1 MAVAVMPP
9 ENQNMSS
16 KPIEE
21 TEISINLSPEPTL
34 IVTDNSGTR
43 KMPLIDEKYPIGRE
57 ADNKVCLNSDFVSRY
72 HAVLIRISD
81 RHRFITYRIVDGSSE
96 GKPSKNGIVLN
107 ALKQVS
113 AHDLQDG
120 DIVTFA
126 PEVHIL
132 YLAPRET

>member
-1 MAVAVMPP
+1 LLANPKD
-9 ENQNMSS
+9 QDMSP

-43 KMPLIDEKYPIGRE
+43 KMPLVEEKYTIGRE
-57 ADNKVCLNSDFVSRY
+57 ADNQVCLNSDFVSRY
-72 HAVLIRISD
+72 HAVLVRISD
-81 RHRFITYRIVDGSSE
+81 RHRFITYRIVDGSIT

-113 AHDLQDG
+113 SHDLEDG